1 MAHPTARPR
10 LSAGGAV
17 ASVTTMTPA
26 HDADDAPSPSRS
38 GTVVLGGMT
47 PPRETLG
54 VVVDSEFIRPDGR
67 PTPNLRAE
75 LRRIAN
81 ARNALTIVMLYAQ
94 VIAIVWA
101 ASRLGWWAWPLAV
114 VLMGRTHAQF
124 ASLMHE
130 AAHRLLFSNRR
141 MNDVVGRWL
150 LGYPAFV
157 PTDAYRRVHMAHH
170 RREFGPEEPDIAL
183 YQGYPIG
190 HASLRR
196 KLWRDLRG
204 STGLRLLGAQL
215 RGLVADDPRSR
226 RTTRHIMIV
235 QLVLAAVAWAA
246 GVPLAYPVLWV
257 LPFLTLW
264 RVINRLRSIAEHGGL
279 AADDDRRMT
288 THCVSHQP
296 LWFRL
301 VMGPYNLGYHLAHHV
316 DAGVPWR
323 NLPRYHRAL
332 AASGYISA
340 AHSYAS
346 YGQLWRALAD
356 GRVQRHT

>member
-1 MAHPTARPR
+1 MTTAHN
-10 LSAGGAV
+10 
-17 ASVTTMTPA
+17 
-26 HDADDAPSPSRS
+26 ADDAPSPSRS
-38 GTVVLGGMT
+38 GTAVLGGMT

-54 VVVDSEFIRPDGR
+54 VVVDNEFIRPDGR
-67 PTPNLRAE
+67 PTPKLRAE
-75 LRRIAN
+75 LRHIAN

-114 VLMGRTHAQF
+114 VLMGRIHAQF

-130 AAHRLLFSNRR
+130 AAHRLLFSDRR
-141 MNDVVGRWL
+141 VNDAVGRWV

-204 STGLRLLGAQL
+204 STGLRLLRAQL
-215 RGLVADDPRSR
+215 RGLVTDDPRVR

-279 AADDDRRMT
+279 AADPDRRMT

-296 LWFRL
+296 LWFRT

-340 AHSYAS
+340 THSYES
-346 YGQLWRALAD
+346 YGQLWRALAN

>member
-1 MAHPTARPR
+1 MAHPTARPH
-10 LSAGGAV
+10 LIIGGAV
-17 ASVTTMTPA
+17 ASVTTMTTAPN
-26 HDADDAPSPSRS
+26 ADDAPSPSRS
-38 GTVVLGGMT
+38 GTAVLGGMT

-54 VVVDSEFIRPDGR
+54 VVVDNEFIRPDGR
-67 PTPNLRAE
+67 PTPKLRAE

-81 ARNALTIVMLYAQ
+81 ARNALTIVLLYAQ

-114 VLMGRTHAQF
+114 LLMGRIHAQF

-141 MNDVVGRWL
+141 VNDAVGRWV

-204 STGLRLLGAQL
+204 STGLRLLRAQL
-215 RGLVADDPRSR
+215 RGLVADDPRVR

-279 AADDDRRMT
+279 AADPDRRMT

-296 LWFRL
+296 LWFRA
-301 VMGPYNLGYHLAHHV
+301 VMGPYNLGHHLAHHV

-356 GRVQRHT
+356 GRAQRHT

>member
-1 MAHPTARPR
+1 MTTAPN
-10 LSAGGAV
+10 
-17 ASVTTMTPA
+17 
-26 HDADDAPSPSRS
+26 ADDAPSPSRS
-38 GTVVLGGMT
+38 GTAVLGGMT

-54 VVVDSEFIRPDGR
+54 VVVDNEFIRPDGR
-67 PTPNLRAE
+67 PTPKLRAE

-81 ARNALTIVMLYAQ
+81 ARNALTIVLLYAQ

-114 VLMGRTHAQF
+114 LLMGRIHAQF

-141 MNDVVGRWL
+141 VNDAVGRWV

-204 STGLRLLGAQL
+204 STGLRLLRAQL
-215 RGLVADDPRSR
+215 RGLVADDPRVR

-279 AADDDRRMT
+279 AADPDRRMT

-296 LWFRL
+296 LWFRA

-340 AHSYAS
+340 SHSYAS